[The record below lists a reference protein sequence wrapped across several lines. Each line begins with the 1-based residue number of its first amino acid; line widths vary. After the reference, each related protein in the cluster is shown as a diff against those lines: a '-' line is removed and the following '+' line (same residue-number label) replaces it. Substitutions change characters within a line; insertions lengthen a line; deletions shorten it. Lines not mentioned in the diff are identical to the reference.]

1 MDIKTLYDEKTF
13 TLTYVVYDKK
23 TKDAVIIDPVLD
35 YDPASGKTSFDSIDK
50 LTAFTSEQ
58 ALNVHYILET
68 HAHADHITGA
78 LELKESYFPKAK
90 IGIGARITEVQETF
104 KGVFNLAPSFPT
116 DGSQFDA
123 LFEDGEI
130 ITAGSIR
137 IKAIN
142 TPGHTP
148 ACLSYLIEDALFTGD
163 AIFMPDY
170 GTGRCD
176 FPKGDAEALYD
187 SVAGKIYSL
196 PDETRIFVG
205 HDYQPGG
212 RELKFQSTVGEQKEL
227 NIQLNKNTSREDFV
241 AFRRQRDSGL
251 NAPRLLFPSVQVN
264 VAAGEFP
271 EPESNGSVYLKTPIS
286 LAKR

>member
-1 MDIKTLYDEKTF
+1 MDIKTLYDENTF

-50 LTAFTSEQ
+50 LVAFTSEH
-58 ALNVHYILET
+58 ALHVHYILET
-68 HAHADHITGA
+68 HAHADHISSA
-78 LELKESYFPKAK
+78 HELKKSFFPNAK
-90 IGIGARITEVQETF
+90 IGIGVRITEVQETF
-104 KGVFNLAPSFPT
+104 KGVFNLEPSFAT
-116 DGSQFDA
+116 DGSQFDV
-123 LFEDGEI
+123 LIQDGET
-130 ITAGSIR
+130 ITAGSIS

-176 FPKGDAEALYD
+176 FPKGDANALYD
-187 SVAGKIYSL
+187 SVAEKIYSL

-212 RELKFQSTVGEQKEL
+212 RELRFESTVGEQKES
-227 NIQLNKNTSREDFV
+227 NIQLSKNTSREEFV
-241 AFRRQRDSGL
+241 TFRRNRDSGL

-271 EPESNGSVYLKTPIS
+271 KPENNGMVYLKTPIT